1 MPAYLVATT
10 EPIRG
15 QVVPLEKAI
24 LVVGRQADCDIILT
38 QSRKVSRKHCIFAQV
53 NDRWMLR
60 DLGSTNGVSVNGTRV
75 KKEARL
81 RNGDL
86 VTIGDLPFR
95 LQNKPELDEPAAEKV
110 VAPRVDSSP
119 IAVALPDDLPENAAE
134 LSLEVP
140 IALSEPMEHFPP
152 PSLMQTEPPPVRKK
166 PDVNKETTDRP
177 IVMAPT
183 TPVHEVRDED
193 DLPDIFKLAPD

>member
-38 QSRKVSRKHCIFAQV
+38 QSRKVSRKHCIIAQV

-119 IAVALPDDLPENAAE
+119 NAVALLDDLPENAAE

-152 PSLMQTEPPPVRKK
+152 PSLMQTEPPPLRKK

-183 TPVHEVRDED
+183 TPVHEARDD
-193 DLPDIFKLAPD
+193 HDLPDIFKLAPD

>member
-38 QSRKVSRKHCIFAQV
+38 QSRKVSRKHCIIAQV

-95 LQNKPELDEPAAEKV
+95 LQNKPELEEPAPEKV

-119 IAVALPDDLPENAAE
+119 NAVALLDDLPENAAE

-183 TPVHEVRDED
+183 TPVHEARDD
-193 DLPDIFKLAPD
+193 HDFPDIFKLAPD